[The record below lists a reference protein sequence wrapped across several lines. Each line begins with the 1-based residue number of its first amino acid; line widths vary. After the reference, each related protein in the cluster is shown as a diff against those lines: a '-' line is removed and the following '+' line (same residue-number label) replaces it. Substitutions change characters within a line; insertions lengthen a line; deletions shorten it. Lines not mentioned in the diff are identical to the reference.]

1 MIEMLS
7 NLLGREKKTESSFT
21 NIMAMAEKIAESNP
35 EGLSLLVRALLRPL
49 QAEHILAV
57 AERAQHQAPGSLQYL
72 SFFFNLS
79 TIAESSEFY
88 LRDNPDVCID
98 LSKDIVLPTP
108 WERTRYSNAL
118 ANTGAG
124 KSNGEWR
131 QDSNHG
137 IAVWWPWRIAFVL
150 GGNHSITAGIL
161 LGEGKLLAT
170 EVYDLA
176 PLFERVICD
185 GHSYT
190 ETRTGKVLGKVCDPR
205 RAAVFEIGRL
215 MTKSGLRLR

>member
-1 MIEMLS
+1 MMEMLS
-7 NLLGREKKTESSFT
+7 NLLGRQKPRGSSFDQV
-21 NIMAMAEKIAESNP
+21 MSMAEEIAKCNP
-35 EGLSLLVRALLRPL
+35 EGLLLLVRALLRPL
-49 QAEHILAV
+49 QAEHLLAV
-57 AERAQHQAPGSLQYL
+57 AEREQHQAPGDLQHL
-72 SFFFNLS
+72 SFFFNLN

-88 LRDNPDVCID
+88 LRDKPAVRID

-108 WERTRYSNAL
+108 WEKTRYANAL
-118 ANTGAG
+118 ANIGAG

-161 LGEGKLLAT
+161 SGEGELLTT
-170 EVYDLA
+170 EVYDLS

-185 GHSYT
+185 GHTYT
-190 ETRTGKVLGKVCDPR
+190 ETRTGRVLSKVCDPR
-205 RAAVFEIGRL
+205 RAAAFEIGRL
-215 MTKSGLRLR
+215 MTKSGLRLY